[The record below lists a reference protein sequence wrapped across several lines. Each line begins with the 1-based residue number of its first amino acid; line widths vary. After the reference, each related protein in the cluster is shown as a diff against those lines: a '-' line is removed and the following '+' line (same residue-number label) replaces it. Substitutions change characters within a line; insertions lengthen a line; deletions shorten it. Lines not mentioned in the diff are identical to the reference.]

1 MNTLIN
7 IVIAIAKTFQLL
19 LVLILSLL
27 LHTVNLNNSLFSCR
41 WQFESCNFQD
51 LRPEGDENVIDTLK
65 KIWRFK
71 RS

>member
-7 IVIAIAKTFQLL
+7 IIIAIAKTLQLL

-27 LHTVNLNNSLFSCR
+27 LHTVKLNNSLFSCR

>member
-7 IVIAIAKTFQLL
+7 IIIAITKTFQLL
-19 LVLILSLL
+19 LVLILSVL
-27 LHTVNLNNSLFSCR
+27 LHTVKLNNSLFSCR
-41 WQFESCNFQD
+41 WQFESCNFLD